1 MRLSL
6 SSLSRSAELSPLS
19 PPSPGLVPCV
29 QLFGSVSG
37 SVSKACAPKS
47 LALLEHSLHEE
58 EVNPVRQT
66 TATCVVTRERC
77 ARALRQVVRVVGGP
91 GYNVGTIHVY
101 TYTVQCTLISNKI

>member
-66 TATCVVTRERC
+66 AAESCVVTRERC
-77 ARALRQVVRVVGGP
+77 ARAARAAPGGSRRRWTRI
-91 GYNVGTIHVY
+91 N
-101 TYTVQCTLISNKI
+101 

>member
-19 PPSPGLVPCV
+19 PPSPGPVPCV

-58 EVNPVRQT
+58 EVNPVPQT
-66 TATCVVTRERC
+66 TADVCCDTREVR
-77 ARALRQVVRVVGGP
+77 ARAAPGGSRRRW
-91 GYNVGTIHVY
+91 TRI
-101 TYTVQCTLISNKI
+101 QCRYHSRIYIYGAMYIDFE

>member
-37 SVSKACAPKS
+37 SVSKACAPQS

-66 TATCVVTRERC
+66 TATCVVTRENGARARC
-77 ARALRQVVRVVGGP
+77 ARWFASSVDP
-91 GYNVGTIHVY
+91 DTM
-101 TYTVQCTLISNKI
+101 

>member
-58 EVNPVRQT
+58 EVNVP
-66 TATCVVTRERC
+66 C
-77 ARALRQVVRVVGGP
+77 ARPRPRV
-91 GYNVGTIHVY
+91 
-101 TYTVQCTLISNKI
+101 L